1 MTYLQ
6 GLTQAAWLL
15 FSPLSP
21 QASFVSAVL
30 SLKFNF
36 PEE

>member
-6 GLTQAAWLL
+6 GQTQTAWLL
-15 FSPLSP
+15 FSLLNR
-21 QASFVSAVL
+21 QTSFVSAVL